1 MDTARATPDAIRA
14 PEPRRRWAGAALA
27 FAGSAAPWVVL
38 ATVVRLI
45 WVGVVPTIP
54 VGDFAMYRESANYLV
69 ERGHLDPGFIYM
81 PGFVAALALLRMAGG
96 ELLAAKVFGAVCG
109 GLAAWPLHAL
119 TARLFDRP
127 EGRSKPVAAT
137 AGLLYALWPGG
148 ISFASIIATDI
159 PAAGLTLAALAALAW
174 AASREGT
181 RSWRSWGPHLAAG
194 ALFAMASY
202 VRAVALPLLL
212 VSAIYLFAR
221 GFRRAELARRL
232 GLMAL
237 PALLLLLPWGLR
249 NARHEG
255 GFTLADSH
263 GGITAL
269 MGDNPNADGTYARSL
284 HEMWKRVTGRT
295 FLSQPHQETDHL
307 AWQVAKHWWRASPL
321 WTAGMVPL
329 RAERLLAWEHGLL
342 YWSLYRPGVL
352 PERYVLA
359 AEGWRRPL
367 TQLTDG
373 YWLVL
378 VIAFTM
384 SLRPW
389 PRQAREAR
397 AGRLLLIAAAS
408 SSAVAYLLLVA
419 EPRYRLGIEALMIP
433 LAAAELVALARLVRA
448 RTRRAWREE
457 LAPRAVSLLV
467 LGLLAWWG
475 PQAGEAWRGRGRWAV
490 ATADVNDHACFLY
503 VTPTAPLPGARSPV
517 RGRADHVELGP
528 LVAEAPA
535 RTRWRLDCPWGEPLA
550 ELGHE
555 GPTTLSFTVARPG
568 ERAADN
574 GAGLPPLEPEIVA
587 GLRVEG
593 APPVVVHAT
602 APDVTNTVEV
612 TFPLRRDAVAR
623 GWDVVMSVAR
633 PVDRSAEPSAVAP
646 LAVII
651 DGVRVSRT
659 QAPRAA
665 SSDGTR

>member
-1 MDTARATPDAIRA
+1 
-14 PEPRRRWAGAALA
+14 LA
-27 FAGSAAPWVVL
+27 FAGSAGPWVVL
-38 ATVVRLI
+38 ATIVRLVWI
-45 WVGVVPTIP
+45 GVVPTIP

-81 PGFVAALALLRMAGG
+81 PGFVAALALLRVAGG
-96 ELLAAKVFGAVCG
+96 ELIAAKVFGALCG

-127 EGRSKPVAAT
+127 EGRAKPIAAT

-174 AASREGT
+174 AASREGQW
-181 RSWRSWGPHLAAG
+181 SWTFLGAHIAAG
-194 ALFAMASY
+194 ALFALASY
-202 VRAVALPLLL
+202 VRAVALPLLA
-212 VSAIYLFAR
+212 VSAIYLFAC

-232 GLMAL
+232 GVMAL
-237 PALLLLLPWGLR
+237 TTMLLLLPWGLR

-307 AWQVAKHWWRASPL
+307 AWQVTKHWWRASPL

-329 RAERLLAWEHGLL
+329 RAERLFAWEHGLL

-359 AEGWRRPL
+359 AERWRRPL
-367 TQLTDG
+367 THLTDG
-373 YWLVL
+373 FWLLL
-378 VIAFTM
+378 VVAFTM

-389 PRQAREAR
+389 PRNTREAR
-397 AGRLLLIAAAS
+397 AGRLLLLAAAAS
-408 SSAVAYLLLVA
+408 AAVAYLLLVA

-433 LAAAELVALARLVRA
+433 LAAVEIVSLVRLARASARCRPWLAELG
-448 RTRRAWREE
+448 
-457 LAPRAVSLLV
+457 PRAVSLLA
-467 LGLLAWWG
+467 LGLVVWG
-475 PQAGEAWRGRGRWAV
+475 VPRAGDAWRARGRWAV
-490 ATADVNDHACFLY
+490 ATADVDEQACFLY
-503 VTPTAPLPGARSPV
+503 VTPTAPLPGARSAV
-517 RGRADHVELGP
+517 RGRADQIELAP
-528 LVAEAPA
+528 FVAEGPA
-535 RTRWRLDCPWGEPLA
+535 RTRWQLDCPRGEPLA
-550 ELGHE
+550 ERGVE
-555 GPTTLSFTVARPG
+555 PTTLSFRVARSSRDEMVEKRPG
-568 ERAADN
+568 RASLAREI
-574 GAGLPPLEPEIVA
+574 AG

-593 APPVVVHAT
+593 TPPVVAQAT
-602 APDVTNTVEV
+602 APSGAEAVEV
-612 TFPLRRDAVAR
+612 SFSLTSDAVVR
-623 GWDVVMSVAR
+623 GWDVVMTVDPP
-633 PVDRSAEPSAVAP
+633 PVDRSVDHSPPRPAGDPIA
-646 LAVII
+646 LII
-651 DGVRVSRT
+651 DAVRLSST
-659 QAPRAA
+659 HAPRAA